1 MRHARG
7 AASLLAAAGLLAAAA
22 AQAQAP
28 DAAVT
33 VLMQQAGFWH
43 AQHHDAQAMAS
54 LRRLLRLAPDDAD
67 ALAMLGR
74 IAAENGET
82 AAAEQA
88 LAQLRQ
94 AAPADPRIAAIEQ
107 ALRIGKVAEDSL
119 AEARR
124 LAAAGRPAESLV
136 AYDRVLKGN
145 PPPDWLAAEYYQTLA
160 GTEGGWQRAA
170 DGLAAAVRQ
179 APDDLP
185 TQLAYAEVLTYR
197 EATRRDGIARLAVLA
212 QNAAIAAPATQAW
225 RQALLWLP
233 DDAGAAEPMAAFAA
247 AHPDDAGIAA
257 RLQSA
262 RQAAVGADPAAEA
275 RAAAFA
281 ALDRGA
287 LADAAQGF
295 ERALT
300 ANPADAD
307 ATGGLGLVRLRQH
320 QSETARTLLARAV
333 ALDPAHRARWQ
344 SALAAAEAPPVN
356 EGKARAQ
363 RLREQAA
370 AAADPAER
378 RRLYTEALAADPANP
393 WLRLDLA
400 RLLVRQGDPETARKL
415 MAEATGPSASADALR
430 AGIFLAAET
439 EDRATETALIARLP
453 AASRT
458 PEMRA
463 TLDEAALQQQIAA
476 ALAMPRVMARQQ
488 LLALAAAP
496 DPQGTRGAAVARAL
510 AGLGEGVAAR
520 EAIAAAQAATPGQG
534 AAARLAYA
542 GALLEAGAAG
552 QAQAM
557 LRGLGAVGA
566 LTPAQRETLAG
577 LQTGLA
583 VRESDR
589 LREQGKPADAYD
601 RLAPVLAAA
610 PADPGA
616 NLALARLYQATHAP
630 REALAIAQ
638 AVLARDPASLPA
650 RQEAVAAA
658 LALGDRRLA
667 ATFAAEALDRA
678 PDDPRAWMM
687 AADVEKARGNL
698 REALRDL
705 ERARALRRRQLAAPT
720 AAAAPPDRIGAL
732 ANDEPP
738 PADANPFRQA
748 TESGTVAVGDLA
760 PALTTVPDPLTA
772 QLDTS
777 IAQLHD
783 QVAPAVQAGV
793 GYRSRTGSSGL
804 DQLDELTLPMEASF
818 SPDGQGRLT
827 LTVTPTLLEAG
838 TLGGSATNAQRFGTG
853 VFALSQPPGGGAAI
867 ASGAGPGDQAAQGFA
882 LDVSYVRDDFSADLG
897 TTPVGFREQ
906 NVVGGVEWVPQLSDT
921 MRLRLTAER
930 RAVTDSLLSFAGAID
945 PRTGIAWG
953 GVTRTGG
960 RANLEF
966 SAGPADV
973 YAGGGWYTLQGSN
986 VESNTETQAG
996 AGGSVP
1002 IWHDG
1007 GQELRVGMDLV
1018 YFGYGQ
1024 NEYAF
1029 TLGQGGYFSP
1039 QSYFAALLPVTY
1051 RNKSSPDL
1059 SYEIGVAPG
1068 LQTYHQNAAPY
1079 FPTDPALQAQLV
1091 AMQANPATAVP
1102 GVQSAYAALG
1112 QSGPAGNAHASFD
1125 YRVSPD
1131 LHLGGSVNALHAGNF
1146 TEVNGLLF
1154 ARYIFGGAGE

>member
-1 MRHARG
+1 MTRG
-7 AASLLAAAGLLAAAA
+7 RRCAALLAVAAAGLLAAPAA
-22 AQAQAP
+22 RAEAP
-28 DAAVT
+28 DAAVA
-33 VLMQQAGFWH
+33 VLRQQAVFWH

-54 LRRLLRLAPDDAD
+54 LRRLLSLAPDDAD
-67 ALAMLGR
+67 ALAMLGQ
-74 IAAENGET
+74 IAAESGERAT
-82 AAAEQA
+82 AEQA
-88 LAQLRQ
+88 VAQLRQ

-107 ALRIGKVAEDSL
+107 ALRIGPVAEDSL
-119 AEARR
+119 AEARQ
-124 LAAAGRPAESLV
+124 LAAAGKPAEALA

-145 PPPDWLAAEYYQTLA
+145 PPPDWLATEYYQTLA

-170 DGLAAAVRQ
+170 DGLAAAVRR
-179 APDDLP
+179 APDDLRA
-185 TQLAYAEVLTYR
+185 QLAYAEVLTYQ

-212 QNAAIAAPATQAW
+212 RNDAIAAPATQAW

-233 DDAGAAEPMAAFAA
+233 DDADAAPPLAQFAA
-247 AHPDDAGIAA
+247 AHPEDAAIAA

-262 RQAAVGADPAAEA
+262 QHAAAGADPAGAA

-287 LADAAQGF
+287 LAEAAQGF
-295 ERALT
+295 ESALT
-300 ANPADAD
+300 ANPEDAD

-320 QSETARTLLARAV
+320 QTEIARTLLARAV
-333 ALDPAHRARWQ
+333 ALDPAHKARWQ
-344 SALAAAEAPPVN
+344 SALTAAEAPPGN
-356 EGKARAQ
+356 EAQARAQ

-370 AAADPAER
+370 AAADPATR
-378 RRLYTEALAADPANP
+378 RRLYTEALAADPGNP

-400 RLLVRQGDPETARKL
+400 RLLAKQGDLDAARAL
-415 MAEATGPSASADALR
+415 MAEGSGPAASADALR
-430 AGIFLAAET
+430 AAIFFAAET
-439 EDRATETALIARLP
+439 DDRATEVALIARLP
-453 AASRT
+453 ASART

-463 TLDEAALQQQIAA
+463 TLEEAALQQQIGAA
-476 ALAMPRVMARQQ
+476 QAMPRVLARQQ
-488 LLALAAAP
+488 LLSLAGAAP
-496 DPQGTRGAAVARAL
+496 DPQGVRGAAIARAL
-510 AGLGEGVAAR
+510 SGLGERLAAR

-542 GALLEAGAAG
+542 GALLEAGATG

-557 LRGLGAVGA
+557 LLGLGAAGT
-566 LTPAQRETLAG
+566 LTPAQRETLAQ

-589 LREQGKPADAYD
+589 LNEQGRQADAYD
-601 RLAPVLAAA
+601 RLAPVLATA
-610 PADPGA
+610 PQNPDA
-616 NLALARLYQATHAP
+616 NLALARLYQSAHNP
-630 REALAIAQ
+630 REALSIAQ
-638 AVLARDPASLPA
+638 AVLARDPTSLPA

-658 LALGDRRLA
+658 LALGDRKQA
-667 ATFAAEALDRA
+667 ASFAAEALERA

-705 ERARALRRRQLAAPT
+705 ERARALRRRQLAPPP
-720 AAAAPPDRIGAL
+720 AAAADAPARIGAL

-738 PADANPFRQA
+738 PADANPFRQV
-748 TESGTVAVGDLA
+748 TDTGTTAVGDLA
-760 PALTTVPDPLTA
+760 PALTTVPDPLTT
-772 QLDTS
+772 QIDNS
-777 IAQLHD
+777 IAELHD
-783 QVAPAVQAGV
+783 QVAPAAQAGV
-793 GYRSRTGSSGL
+793 GFRSRTGSSGL

-818 SPDGQGRLT
+818 APGGQGRLK
-827 LTVTPTLLEAG
+827 LTVTPTILEAG

-853 VFALSQPPGGGAAI
+853 VFGLSQPGGGGAAVY
-867 ASGAGPGDQAAQGFA
+867 SGVGPGDQAAQGFA
-882 LDVSYVRDDFSADLG
+882 LDVSYTRDDFSADLG

-906 NVVGGVEWVPQLSDT
+906 NVVGGVEWAPLLTDT
-921 MRLRLTAER
+921 LRLRLTAER
-930 RAVTDSLLSFAGAID
+930 RPVTDSLLSFAGAID

-966 SAGPADV
+966 SEGPADL

-1002 IWHDG
+1002 VWHDG

-1018 YFGYGQ
+1018 YFGYSED
-1024 NEYAF
+1024 EYAF

-1051 RNKSSPDL
+1051 KNKVSQDL

-1068 LQTYHQNAAPY
+1068 LQSYTLLTRGPE
-1079 FPTDPALQAQLV
+1079 
-1091 AMQANPATAVP
+1091 NP
-1102 GVQSAYAALG
+1102 L
-1112 QSGPAGNAHASFD
+1112 
-1125 YRVSPD
+1125 
-1131 LHLGGSVNALHAGNF
+1131 
-1146 TEVNGLLF
+1146 
-1154 ARYIFGGAGE
+1154 AR